1 MNTGPTLLFQR
12 LRHER
17 RTGVFGDRLQFRLQA
32 DFALEGPGV
41 VGVLGAN
48 GAGKTTLF
56 DLISGA
62 ERPTSGQVVCDSE
75 AIHRVHPRD
84 RARLVNH
91 RKQRHHTRDATGSF
105 WTGFGERSGFSLSLR
120 RYRRV
125 GPRSA
130 RMHLFD
136 EPDLED
142 GYFGLLLKFIRD
154 LRASGNLV
162 LISAHP
168 SRPLH
173 LRLLRDLCDSYLL
186 LDAGRVKPMTD
197 FQRLIADEAAQL
209 YLGDLLEAASSD
221 TLLTGTAGP
230 A

>member
-1 MNTGPTLLFQR
+1 MQTGPTIVFQQ
-12 LRHER
+12 LCHER

-32 DFALEGPGV
+32 DFTLEGPGV

-62 ERPTSGQVVCDSE
+62 ERPVSGQALCDGE

-91 RKQRHHTRDATGSF
+91 RKQRHHTRGATGSF
-105 WTGFGERSGFSLSLR
+105 WTGFGERGGLSLTLR

-125 GPRSA
+125 AARSA
-130 RMHLFD
+130 GIHLFD

-142 GYFGLLLKFIRD
+142 GYFGLLLNFIRD

-162 LISAHP
+162 LVSAHP

-173 LRLLRDLCDSYLL
+173 LRLLRELCDSYLL
-186 LDAGRVKPMTD
+186 LDTGRVKPMAD

-209 YLGDLLEAASSD
+209 YLGELLEAASSD
-221 TLLTGTAGP
+221 ALLTGTAGP